1 MDVGWLLIIG
11 ALSVVVLALECW
23 SRLSGRSRRPTVP
36 IGRTTR
42 TRTTGLRPSPEQA
55 ASVSRSR
62 DHGVG
67 SGSDPLV
74 VVSGRRE
81 PGRESAAT
89 RGQRSRALEATT
101 VIRAPAARVWDTLR
115 DFASYPCWN
124 PYIRRIIG
132 EAWEGTR
139 IEVSIQPPGR
149 VGVTYRPKLI
159 EASAERG
166 LRWRSRLLLPGVLD
180 HEHQCLIEPL
190 KGGGVRLVQ
199 REVYTGLLVPLLSQG
214 LDGSTVQGFR
224 AMHEA
229 LRERTEAENRP

>member
-1 MDVGWLLIIG
+1 MVSDL
-11 ALSVVVLALECW
+11 
-23 SRLSGRSRRPTVP
+23 RGR
-36 IGRTTR
+36 
-42 TRTTGLRPSPEQA
+42 
-55 ASVSRSR
+55 
-62 DHGVG
+62 
-67 SGSDPLV
+67 
-74 VVSGRRE
+74 
-81 PGRESAAT
+81 GRESAASNWRLERT
-89 RGQRSRALEATT
+89 LEAVT
-101 VIRAPAARVWDTLR
+101 VIRAPAGRVWRTLSN
-115 DFASYPCWN
+115 FASYPCWN

-132 EAWEGTR
+132 EARQGTR

-214 LDGSTVQGFR
+214 LDGSTMQGFR